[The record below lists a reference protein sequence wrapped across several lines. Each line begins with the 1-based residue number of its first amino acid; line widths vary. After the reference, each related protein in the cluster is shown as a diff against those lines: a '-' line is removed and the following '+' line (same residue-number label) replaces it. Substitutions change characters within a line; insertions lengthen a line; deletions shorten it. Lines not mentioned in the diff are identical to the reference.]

1 MPDSAAPLHEQ
12 TRVFRAEQPLAL
24 ESGESLA
31 NVTLAYRTWGRLN
44 AAADNV
50 VLICH
55 ALTGSADA
63 DSWWPGLI
71 GEGGAL
77 DPTRDFIVC
86 SNVLAGCY
94 GSAGPYTRIDDDT
107 GRRYGLRFP
116 KISVRD
122 MVAAQ
127 RLLLESL
134 GVRRMSLVLGP
145 SLGGM
150 QTLEWAAMYPEWV
163 QAIAPI
169 GTSARHSAWCIGISE
184 AQRAAIA
191 TDPNWQEGRYGDD
204 RRPEQGLAAAR
215 MMAMV
220 SYRSFENF
228 EQRFAREMQ
237 DDATFSIQ
245 SYLRY
250 KGQKLVDR
258 FDAAS
263 YYRLTQAMD
272 THDVGRGRE
281 GTETTLQRIQC
292 PALVVSVASDVL
304 YPPAEQ
310 RFIAKHLPQA
320 TFRELASEHG
330 HDGFLIDT
338 DELATMLK
346 HFRTGGLAPLSSCAV

>member
-1 MPDSAAPLHEQ
+1 
-12 TRVFRAEQPLAL
+12 RAEQPLAL
-24 ESGESLA
+24 ESGESLSD
-31 NVTLAYRTWGRLN
+31 VTLAYRTWGRLN
-44 AAADNV
+44 DTGDNV

-63 DSWWPGLI
+63 DVWWPGLI
-71 GEGGAL
+71 AEGGAL
-77 DPTRDFIVC
+77 DPSRDFIVC
-86 SNVLAGCY
+86 SNVIAGCY
-94 GSAGPYTRIDDDT
+94 GSSGPYTKIDGDH
-107 GRRYGLRFP
+107 RQRYGLRFP
-116 KISVRD
+116 QVSVRD

-134 GVRRMSLVLGP
+134 GVRRINLVLGP

-150 QTLEWAAMYPEWV
+150 QTLEWAATYPEWV

-184 AQRAAIA
+184 AQRAALA
-191 TDPNWQEGRYGDD
+191 ADPNWQQGCYSDD

-220 SYRSFENF
+220 SYRSFDNF
-228 EQRFAREMQ
+228 EQRFARRMQ
-237 DDATFSIQ
+237 DDETFSIQ

-250 KGQKLVDR
+250 KGEKLVGR

-263 YYRLTQAMD
+263 YFRLTQAMD
-272 THDVGRGRE
+272 THDVGRGRD
-281 GTETTLQRIQC
+281 GTANALRRIQC
-292 PALVVSVASDVL
+292 PALVVSVSSDVL
-304 YPPAEQ
+304 YPPVEQ
-310 RFIAKHLPQA
+310 RFIAEHLPHA
-320 TFRELASEHG
+320 TFRQLDSEHG

-346 HFRTGGLAPLSSCAV
+346 HFRTGGLAQLSSYAV